1 MRMRTKKNLLN
12 LLLGAGVLL
21 LDPLRDRVSDS
32 VVDDLKDRAQD
43 LRDKARDRYEMASD
57 RVSRA
62 SDIIRGEDH
71 SVLSQTFAFVA
82 GVGVGVGVG
91 NAARASQRRG
101 NTRQPGG
108 QGARFR
114 QPGPR
119 PFFLRTANRD
129 RDITPAAAFGL
140 LYRLTWH
147 DRRSKPSAGAGYA
160 GVSGSAG
167 AAVSHLPGTW

>member
-1 MRMRTKKNLLN
+1 MRIRTKKNLLN

-43 LRDKARDRYEMASD
+43 LRDKARDSYEMASD

-91 NAARASQRRG
+91 MLLAPASGEETRG
-101 NTRQPGG
+101 NLADKVHDFGNQVRD
-108 QGARFR
+108 RFSSE
-114 QPGPR
+114 P
-119 PFFLRTANRD
+119 RTA
-129 RDITPAAAFGL
+129 T
-140 LYRLTWH
+140 
-147 DRRSKPSAGAGYA
+147 
-160 GVSGSAG
+160 
-167 AAVSHLPGTW
+167 GT